1 MKKANI
7 FTALLFFGMSTS
19 LLAQKDINVTE
30 RNANMSLGAR
40 NGFAIT
46 FDEMSKKELKARFD
60 EFVQQYGKKIELQ
73 EITKTEYLIND
84 VIVST
89 ISDVPID
96 IYLLFEEGKKETV
109 VTGFF
114 DMGDQFVSSATQP
127 VKYKDAENFMRRF
140 AWRIEK
146 IKIEETLSDAEK
158 QLMKRQDEQKDLEK
172 KNASLNDNIKE
183 CNETI
188 ENAKSD
194 LQQNAKDQEAK
205 KKEIADQQKS
215 VDDIKTELRK
225 YENY

>member
-146 IKIEETLSDAEK
+146 IKIEETLNGAEK